1 MGGKA
6 LTTVNTRRY
15 ERAEFFRAWDQFA
28 TAFRRAFPGVRFA
41 LVQALQDK
49 TSFGDMDVVIDG
61 EAMPDNW
68 HEPVASLFGAREVSV
83 RINAESVKAQNGVG
97 FSAANLLG
105 KPFSFHLE
113 ELQVDLIPVAGESF
127 EFARRY
133 LSYGDLGSL
142 MGAVYRSLGV
152 HYGGHGLRIAPLD
165 HRGQLLNKNQVALTR
180 DHREALGC
188 IGYDA
193 DRFDQGFAELE
204 EVFTFVASSSCF
216 STAPFLDPKAHNNK
230 RRHRERTRP
239 GYRAFIEWCRANAE
253 RYPSEPPLNDAHWR
267 AHFLSRFPAA
277 RLACDEVSAQI
288 EAATYRRKRFNGRV
302 LMEVTGLPLAEVGP
316 VAAYLRSGF
325 ESTEAFE
332 AWVGEQSDEALREW
346 IRKGC
351 QAYRDSA
358 G

>member
-6 LTTVNTRRY
+6 LTTVCTRRH
-15 ERAEFFRAWDQFA
+15 ERAEFFRAWDHFA
-28 TAFRRAFPGVRFA
+28 QSFRRAFPGVRFA
-41 LVQALQDK
+41 LVQALADK
-49 TSFGDMDVVIDG
+49 SSFGDMDVVIDG

-68 HEPVASLFGAREVSV
+68 HNPVASLFGAREVSV
-83 RINAESVKAQNGVG
+83 RINAESVKAQSGEA
-97 FSAANLLG
+97 FSAAMLLD
-105 KPFSFHLE
+105 KPFSFHLH
-113 ELQVDLIPVAGESF
+113 ELQVDLIPVAGDCF

-152 HYGGHGLRIAPLD
+152 HYGSHGLRIAPRD
-165 HRGQLLNKNQVALTR
+165 HRGELLNKNQVALTR
-180 DHREALGC
+180 DHREALRC
-188 IGYDA
+188 IGYDP
-193 DRFDQGFAELE
+193 DRFDQGFANLE
-204 EVFTFVASSSCF
+204 EIFAYVASSPCF

-239 GYRAFIEWCRANAE
+239 GYRAFIEWCRANAD

-277 RLACDEVSAQI
+277 RLACEEVSAQN

-302 LMEVTGLPLAEVGP
+302 LMEVTGLPQAEAGF
-316 VAAYLRSGF
+316 VAAYLREGF
-325 ESTEAFE
+325 DSTAAFE
-332 AWVGEQSDEALREW
+332 AWVSEQSDKSLREW
-346 IRKGC
+346 IWEGYQTFKSC
-351 QAYRDSA
+351 A